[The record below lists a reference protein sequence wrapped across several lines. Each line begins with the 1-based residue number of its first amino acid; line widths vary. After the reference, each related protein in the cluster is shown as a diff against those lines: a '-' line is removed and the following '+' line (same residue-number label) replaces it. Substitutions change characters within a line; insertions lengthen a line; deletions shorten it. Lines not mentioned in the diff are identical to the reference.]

1 MKKNTSIQKLKVCL
15 IIQSALH
22 GLFNAMQ
29 EVFTY
34 FAEVH
39 NFDWYDFL
47 VFPTQKI
54 DKVLSPL

>member
-1 MKKNTSIQKLKVCL
+1 MYEKNTSIQKLKVCL

-34 FAEVH
+34 FAEVY
-39 NFDWYDFL
+39 NFD
-47 VFPTQKI
+47 
-54 DKVLSPL
+54 